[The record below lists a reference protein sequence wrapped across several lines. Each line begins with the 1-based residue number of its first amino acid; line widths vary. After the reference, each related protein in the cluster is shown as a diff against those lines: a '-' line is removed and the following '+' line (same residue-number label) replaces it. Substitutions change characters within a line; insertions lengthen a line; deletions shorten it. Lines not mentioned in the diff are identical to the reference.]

1 MLKFDQNF
9 MDKLENQKEECDIV
23 VFFLSK
29 VGIPYPYDDDWD
41 NSFEFIQRRVA
52 EQVGDQS
59 SFDLKAVEANINNSF
74 QKVLDV
80 VTKSD
85 YIEFLGMSGVFKL
98 QSIKES
104 LEVTKKG
111 LLALYYDEYEKFIR
125 REAAKKIAKEKEE
138 CYRNLLKELHE
149 IK

>member
-1 MLKFDQNF
+1 MLKFDQTF
-9 MDKLENQKEECDIV
+9 MDKLEKQKEECDIV

-29 VGIPYPYDDDWD
+29 VGIPYPYDDDWY
-41 NSFEFIQRRVA
+41 NSFEFIQNHVA
-52 EQVGDQS
+52 KYVDNEE
-59 SFDLKAVEANINNSF
+59 SFDLKAVEASINNSF
-74 QKVLDV
+74 QKILDA

-111 LLALYYDEYEKFIR
+111 LIALYYYEYEKFVR

-138 CYRNLLKELHE
+138 LYRNLLKELN
-149 IK
+149 KL